1 MSEQKKAN
9 LKLSTVKAKS
19 KEMDTTEKYEIQSES
34 YRGEQ
39 ITFNPLFSEI
49 KIENLLKEFGKLL
62 NEAQQKEITISEE
75 MNIYLIQFL
84 IIKHFTHFKKD
95 ISDSLIGDKKNA
107 GILDWLD
114 HFRKTGLLK
123 ECLEKMFLQKEIRK
137 VFGRMTD
144 FASSSLLAM
153 QLNEEMNKKFE
164 QMKLRNA
171 DVFEELE
178 NIKVEQ
184 SLEKES

>member
-1 MSEQKKAN
+1 MTVKN
-9 LKLSTVKAKS
+9 LKLSTIKAKS
-19 KEMDTTEKYEIQSES
+19 KEMDTTETHEIQCES
-34 YRGEQ
+34 YKGEQ

-49 KIENLLKEFGKLL
+49 EIEELLKEFGKLL

-75 MNIYLIQFL
+75 MQIYLIQFL

-95 ISDSLIGDKKNA
+95 IPDTLLGEKKNA

-123 ECLEKMFLQKEIRK
+123 ECLEEMFLQKEIRK
-137 VFGRMTD
+137 VFSRMTD
-144 FASSSLLAM
+144 FASSSLLVM

-164 QMKLRNA
+164 KMRLKNA
-171 DVFEELE
+171 EVFEELE
-178 NIKVEQ
+178 NIKIEQ
-184 SLEKES
+184 PLQEES